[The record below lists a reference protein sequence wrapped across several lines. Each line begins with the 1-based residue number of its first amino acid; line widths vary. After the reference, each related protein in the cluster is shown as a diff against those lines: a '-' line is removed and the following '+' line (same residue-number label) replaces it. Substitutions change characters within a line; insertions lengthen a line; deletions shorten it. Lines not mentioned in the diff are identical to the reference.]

1 MESLIEGIQSNL
13 SGMTILEIFGVLFG
27 LLSVWFA
34 KKENILVFPTGIISV
49 LIYVYLCFQTKLY
62 ADMGINAYYFVMSV
76 YGWYVWS
83 RRDEEQHV
91 TPIST
96 SSLSDWILGFLTLIL
111 SFTILYLVLNNL
123 TDSDVPFWDS
133 LTTSLFFVGM
143 WLMARKKIENWII
156 WIIADAISVPLY
168 FYKELQLTSI
178 QYLVF
183 LFLAISGYISWRKTL
198 KTQEAGK

>member
-1 MESLIEGIQSNL
+1 
-13 SGMTILEIFGVLFG
+13 MTILEAFGVLFG

-34 KKENILVFPTGIISV
+34 KKENILVFPSGIISV

-83 RRDEEQHV
+83 RKVDEEHH
-91 TPIST
+91 TPIT
-96 SSLSDWILGFLTLIL
+96 TANLRDWVVCSLTFLL
-111 SFTILYLVLNNL
+111 SFSVLYYSLINF

-133 LTTSLFFVGM
+133 LTTALFFVGM

-168 FYKELQLTSI
+168 FYKDLQLTSI
-178 QYLVF
+178 QYFIF
-183 LFLAISGYISWRKTL
+183 LLIAIAGYLSWKKTL
-198 KTQEAGK
+198 ELQAG

>member
-1 MESLIEGIQSNL
+1 MDSLIEGIQSNL
-13 SGMTILEIFGVLFG
+13 SGMTILEVFGVLFG

-49 LIYVYLCFQTKLY
+49 LIYVYLCFQAKLY

-96 SSLSDWILGFLTLIL
+96 SSLSDWILGFLTFAL
-111 SFTILYLVLNNL
+111 SFSILYLVLNNL

-183 LFLAISGYISWRKTL
+183 LILAISGYISWRKTL
-198 KTQEAGK
+198 VNQKTEK